1 MIVTPRRTQPSDELV
16 DSEEETDGAKD
27 RGHLGDDK
35 SAHVAVHGKMYL
47 VESVVDP
54 VETFVDPVESG
65 VDPLETFVDQVE
77 SSSEFNSK
85 GILEISEIVSGSKS
99 VAVR

>member
-1 MIVTPRRTQPSDELV
+1 MTPRRTQPSDELV
-16 DSEEETDGAKD
+16 DSEEETDGPKD
-27 RGHLGDDK
+27 RGHLDDDK

-54 VETFVDPVESG
+54 
-65 VDPLETFVDQVE
+65 LETFVDQVE
-77 SSSEFNSK
+77 SSSEFNSN
-85 GILEISEIVSGSKS
+85 GILEISEIVSGGKS